1 MNKYIIG
8 IDGMACGMCELH
20 VEEAIEKKVYTKKVK
35 ASRFKKQVVVFSELT
50 LDEQDFR
57 NALDPTGYRVTSF
70 EKAQAVRKWYGWR

>member
-35 ASRFKKQVVVFSELT
+35 ASRCKKQVVVFSELS
-50 LDEQDFR
+50 LEESDFKDI
-57 NALDPTGYRVTSF
+57 LDPTGYRVTSF
-70 EKAQAVRKWYGWR
+70 EKALAVRKWYGWR